1 MLNKYDIQVDGAKT
15 TLIKTNKFK
24 TVSVIVSFLG
34 SFTKENCTLRSML
47 TRVIANTCSLFPTKS
62 SLARYA
68 FSLYDTSVYATYN
81 ATYNTSITNF
91 VLDTIHDKYTLDK
104 NVLQEAFNLLHEI
117 IFNPHIINNGF
128 GEMIFQEEK
137 RSLKDAL
144 NSVYNNKGR
153 YAYKRLLENMA
164 PNEVLSIFPLGYI
177 DELEKITPQSL
188 YQFYLEM
195 LNNEEVRINII
206 GDLEPIQVEN
216 YFQDFHFNKNKVEL
230 KTFVLNKN
238 NKEVKHIKEYQDI
251 RQAKLMMGF
260 RNDITHDSPLYAPL
274 LVFNAMFG
282 GMFGSTLFSVIREEN
297 SLAYDVSSD
306 IMVDN
311 GVMVVSAGID
321 SNKEN
326 IVIDL
331 IIKEF
336 EKYKQGIIDENL
348 IKLAKDFLINDL
360 NEIDDNPYSILIFN
374 LKNSLRTKKTLEE
387 ILELIKSVTK
397 EDIIEVSNHFYLD
410 TIFALKAGEENE

>member
-1 MLNKYDIQVDGAKT
+1 
-15 TLIKTNKFK
+15 
-24 TVSVIVSFLG
+24 
-34 SFTKENCTLRSML
+34 
-47 TRVIANTCSLFPTKS
+47 
-62 SLARYA
+62 
-68 FSLYDTSVYATYN
+68 
-81 ATYNTSITNF
+81 
-91 VLDTIHDKYTLDK
+91 
-104 NVLQEAFNLLHEI
+104 
-117 IFNPHIINNGF
+117 
-128 GEMIFQEEK
+128 
-137 RSLKDAL
+137 
-144 NSVYNNKGR
+144 
-153 YAYKRLLENMA
+153 
-164 PNEVLSIFPLGYI
+164 
-177 DELEKITPQSL
+177 
-188 YQFYLEM
+188 
-195 LNNEEVRINII
+195 
-206 GDLEPIQVEN
+206 
-216 YFQDFHFNKNKVEL
+216 
-230 KTFVLNKN
+230 
-238 NKEVKHIKEYQDI
+238 
-251 RQAKLMMGF
+251 MMGF

-410 TIFALKAGEENE
+410 TIFALNAGEENE